1 MRIDTAPGCDTAQR
15 HRLRGYISL
24 PQMARV
30 GVGLN
35 VIGIVL
41 ITLVAL
47 LWLPMAWGIDLGT
60 LPTEF
65 AEAWSG

>member
-1 MRIDTAPGCDTAQR
+1 
-15 HRLRGYISL
+15 
-24 PQMARV
+24 MARV

-65 AEAWSG
+65 GEAWGG

>member
-1 MRIDTAPGCDTAQR
+1 
-15 HRLRGYISL
+15 
-24 PQMARV
+24 MARV

-65 AEAWSG
+65 VEAWGS